1 MPLSPRGLVLTTSF
15 HSGFITALFVV
26 FVPLFSYLLE
36 GRKPRVHQL
45 VSLAIAVAGLYF
57 LSKGEIGFDLGEFLT
72 LICAILFGM
81 HVVLVTIPP
90 GCPRGKFA
98 VLAVFDGLVHKWAD
112 GAYDWSQL
120 AGIPICRMGCP
131 VFCTNSFCIWHM
143 GSATISEDHLQQ
155 YICGDIH
162 HGAVFAYIS
171 SVIILGERLVGVQW
185 IGAILLLVSTL
196 FVSVT
201 EAEK

>member
-120 AGIPICRMGCP
+120 AGIPFAVWVALFSALTASVYG
-131 VFCTNSFCIWHM
+131 IW
-143 GSATISEDHLQQ
+143 AQLRYQKI
-155 YICGDIH
+155 
-162 HGAVFAYIS
+162 IS
-171 SVIILGERLVGVQW
+171 SNTSAVIFTMEPFLPI
-185 IGAILLLVSTL
+185 SPP
-196 FVSVT
+196 
-201 EAEK
+201 